1 MSTVGFSTL
10 DVIPSVKGLRANL
23 ERQTSADFAA
33 AGRRGGQQFGDAA
46 AKEAGGRFKSKFA
59 PLMRDAFAPIAGLVA
74 GAGIVE
80 LFKSSIEGASDL
92 AESGNKISVIFGDAA
107 EKVDA
112 FASKGAKALGQTR
125 LEVLNAAGT
134 FGTFGKA
141 AGLSGDDL
149 ADFSTKLVGLSTDM
163 ASFFNTS
170 PQQAIEAI
178 GAALRG
184 EAEPIRAYGVLLD
197 DATLRQEALRQG
209 LIKTTKQ
216 ALTPQQKV
224 LAGYQVILRQTR
236 DAQGDFERTSGGLAN
251 QQRILSAQWAE
262 MRAELGTKLLP
273 VVTDVT
279 RAFND
284 DVLPAIGSAGGAVQ
298 DAARA
303 FAGLPGPV
311 KATAAAFVAMRV
323 AAAAG
328 LGTALAAGAASAGS
342 ALASL
347 RLRAMFA
354 ADQFR
359 VLRAGQVSLTA
370 GSGQF
375 TAGVGRM
382 AASLGALRVAGAGA
396 GAGLRRGLAGA
407 SALVGGPWGAA
418 FLAGTAVVAHFWI
431 EHQKA
436 KQHVQDL
443 TQSLREQDGAITR
456 LTKDT
461 VFKSLQ
467 DSGAVDLAKKY
478 GIALNDLLNA
488 SLGNAEAGAR
498 VNAILDAQ
506 RAKLAALPGSAKAN
520 GKAVNEYAIGVT
532 HLREAIGGQN
542 SALDKAKTAASDHAE
557 AIGQSSSATKQ
568 ATGSIQTYSQRLAG
582 AREAV
587 QKLLAAEDKRRQAN
601 LNSFRDRT
609 ALVQALADARK
620 EAREGARTLDINS
633 EAGRKNRDAL
643 AALADQWNN
652 SANSVKNAK
661 GAYSSFRE
669 QFIKIADSMGVSRA
683 KAKSLADQ
691 LLGIPKNN
699 AYQVHTPGMEK
710 ALADAKKLREEFAAA
725 RKAAVN
731 IAVNR
736 LNLKDRDPGSG
747 VRRARGGLITGPG
760 TGTSDSILMWGS
772 NGEFMQR
779 KAAVDYYGVDFMRRL
794 NNLQIPRHAQG
805 GLIGGA
811 TTTVTHGPGV
821 NIQQQ
826 TVVVPDTRAY
836 LREMQM
842 LARMSSSDGVE
853 RRG

>member
-805 GLIGGA
+805 GLIGGS